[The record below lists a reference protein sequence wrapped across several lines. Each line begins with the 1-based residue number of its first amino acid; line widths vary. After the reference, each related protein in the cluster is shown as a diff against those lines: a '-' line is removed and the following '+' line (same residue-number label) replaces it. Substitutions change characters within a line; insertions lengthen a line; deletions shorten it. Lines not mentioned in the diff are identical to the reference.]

1 MSKKLLLITGVI
13 FLSSCATTNIQELGD
28 KFLDLINPSDSPAE
42 VADLSEQ
49 VLVLSA
55 ESGGFTEEELET
67 LSNDELIELAI
78 EKGLGDILVLDADG
92 NLQNRDEVIKALV
105 ESDESG
111 GFTEEELEALSN
123 DELIEIAKEKG
134 LEDILLLDA
143 DGNLL
148 NRDQVIKALVE
159 SDESGGFTEEE
170 LEALSNDELIEIAK
184 EKGLED
190 ILLLDSDGNLLNRD
204 QVIKALVESESL
216 MEESATQELKSL
228 SDDALIEIAQAK
240 GMEDEIILDEDGN
253 LQNRDEL
260 IEALVEGAAET
271 KVAVAELEKAG
282 GSFTIYFAY
291 DDTEID
297 EAATR
302 VIIEHANFM
311 QNNPS
316 VRLRLEGHADERGT
330 REYNLA
336 LGENRALSVE
346 EVLGLYN
353 LEDRIVVVSYG
364 EERPIAIEHNEEAW
378 EKNRRVEFVYY

>member
-1 MSKKLLLITGVI
+1 MSKKILLITSVI

-28 KFLDLINPSDSPAE
+28 KFLDLINPSDAPAE

-49 VLVLSA
+49 ILVLS
-55 ESGGFTEEELET
+55 G
-67 LSNDELIELAI
+67 
-78 EKGLGDILVLDADG
+78 
-92 NLQNRDEVIKALV
+92 
-105 ESDESG
+105 ESG

-123 DELIEIAKEKG
+123 DELIELAKEKG
-134 LEDILLLDA
+134 LEDKLVLDA

-148 NRDQVIKALVE
+148 NRDEIIKALVE
-159 SDESGGFTEEE
+159 TGTLEE
-170 LEALSNDELIEIAK
+170 
-184 EKGLED
+184 GLMQD
-190 ILLLDSDGNLLNRD
+190 
-204 QVIKALVESESL
+204 
-216 MEESATQELKSL
+216 ATQELESL
-228 SDDALIEIAQAK
+228 SNDALIEIAQAK
-240 GMEDEIILDEDGN
+240 GMEDKIILDEDGN

-260 IEALVEGAAET
+260 IEVLAEGAAEAEA
-271 KVAVAELEKAG
+271 AVKELENAG
-282 GSFTIYFAY
+282 IPSTLYFAY

-311 QNNPS
+311 QSHPN

-336 LGENRALSVE
+336 LGENRALSVK

-353 LEDRIVVVSYG
+353 LEDRVVVVSYG
-364 EERPIAIEHNEEAW
+364 EERPVAIEHNEEAW

>member
-1 MSKKLLLITGVI
+1 MSKKILLITSVI

-28 KFLDLINPSDSPAE
+28 KFLDLINPSDAPAE

-49 VLVLSA
+49 VLVLSG

-67 LSNDELIELAI
+67 LSNDELIELAK
-78 EKGLGDILVLDADG
+78 ERGLEDILLLDADG
-92 NLQNRDEVIKALV
+92 NLLNRDQVIQALV
-105 ESDESG
+105 ESYESG
-111 GFTEEELEALSN
+111 GFTKEELEALSN

-159 SDESGGFTEEE
+159 SGS
-170 LEALSNDELIEIAK
+170 LI
-184 EKGLED
+184 
-190 ILLLDSDGNLLNRD
+190 
-204 QVIKALVESESL
+204 
-216 MEESATQELKSL
+216 ESATQELESL
-228 SDDALIEIAQAK
+228 SNDALVEIAEAK
-240 GMEDEIILDEDGN
+240 GMEDKIILDEDGN

-260 IEALVEGAAET
+260 IEALVESAAET
-271 KVAVAELEKAG
+271 KSAVAELEKVG
-282 GSFTIYFAY
+282 GSFTLYFAY

-336 LGENRALSVE
+336 LGENRSLSVK

-353 LEDRIVVVSYG
+353 LEDRVVVVSYG
-364 EERPIAIEHNEEAW
+364 EEQPVAIEHNEGAW

>member
-1 MSKKLLLITGVI
+1 MSKKILLITSVI

-28 KFLDLINPSDSPAE
+28 KFLDLINPSDAPAE

-49 VLVLSA
+49 VLVLSG

-78 EKGLGDILVLDADG
+78 EKGLEGILILDADG
-92 NLQNRDEVIKALV
+92 NLLNRDEVIKALV
-105 ESDESG
+105 ESYESG
-111 GFTEEELEALSN
+111 GFTKEELEMLSN
-123 DELIEIAKEKG
+123 DELIAIAQEKG
-134 LEDILLLDA
+134 LEDILLLDD

-148 NRDQVIKALVE
+148 NRDQVINALV
-159 SDESGGFTEEE
+159 DSGG
-170 LEALSNDELIEIAK
+170 LI
-184 EKGLED
+184 
-190 ILLLDSDGNLLNRD
+190 
-204 QVIKALVESESL
+204 
-216 MEESATQELKSL
+216 ESATQELESL

-240 GMEDEIILDEDGN
+240 GMEDEVILDDDGN
-253 LQNRDEL
+253 LQNREEL
-260 IEALVEGAAET
+260 VEALVEGAAKT
-271 KVAVAELEKAG
+271 KAAVAELEKVG

-297 EAATR
+297 EVATR

-316 VRLRLEGHADERGT
+316 VRLRLEGHAAERGT

-336 LGENRALSVE
+336 LGENRALSVK

-353 LEDRIVVVSYG
+353 LEDRVVVVSYG
-364 EERPIAIEHNEEAW
+364 EERPVAIEHNEEAW